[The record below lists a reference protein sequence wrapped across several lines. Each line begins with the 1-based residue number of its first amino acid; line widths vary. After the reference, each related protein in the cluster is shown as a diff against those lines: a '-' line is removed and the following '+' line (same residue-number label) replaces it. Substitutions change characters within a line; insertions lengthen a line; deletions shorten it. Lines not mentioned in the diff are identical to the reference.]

1 MRPRHPTAIA
11 LAASL
16 ACHATLMWSALR
28 FGQYDRVAAE
38 PRAPSALVKP
48 AALPPEHLFGEDNG
62 LGEALST
69 LDAPQE
75 LRSTHEAQDQPWLG
89 LLPHGPLRPEAPTPS
104 QMLALSESAP
114 ALPAPADWREM
125 AEALRPTGDSGEPAP
140 PQQSTVAITPA
151 PRSPIEPQQPARQH
165 ADSAADATAATDP
178 GAAADREVDLFTKEA
193 FAEYRAGRATAR
205 QGREFKIRGLRR
217 GLAAFVEQAFLP
229 RPIVVSFEL
238 LVDKDGTP
246 IDIRVEKSS
255 GSDVLDQQI
264 RKDLFNSW
272 FDPDPSGTGR
282 DLGKRFRFTI
292 RIV

>member
-1 MRPRHPTAIA
+1 
-11 LAASL
+11 
-16 ACHATLMWSALR
+16 MWSALR

-38 PRAPSALVKP
+38 PRVPTALARP
-48 AALPPEHLFGEDNG
+48 AVLPPEHLFGEPDG

-89 LLPHGPLRPEAPTPS
+89 LLPLGPLRPEAPTRA

-125 AEALRPTGDSGEPAP
+125 AEALRETGEPAP
-140 PQQSTVAITPA
+140 PPESEQREHVQ
-151 PRSPIEPQQPARQH
+151 
-165 ADSAADATAATDP
+165 ADSPADAPAATDP

-193 FAEYRAGRATAR
+193 FAEYRAGRAVAR
-205 QGREFKIRGLRR
+205 DGREFKIRGLRR

-246 IDIRVEKSS
+246 IDVRIAKSS
-255 GSDVLDQQI
+255 GSDVLDQQL

-272 FDPDPSGTGR
+272 FDPDPSGTGQ
-282 DLGKRFRFTI
+282 DLGKPFRFTI
-292 RIV
+292 RII